1 LALMADLATIEAA
14 LRKADA
20 AAQAGDPQAAKD
32 AKVLA
37 DAYRAARDQ
46 AAPKPDYR
54 GDGLA
59 GTRLGAGIAG
69 AADTLTL
76 GFGDEGKAA
85 GWAAI
90 DALRG
95 RGEFG
100 ENYDK
105 RLAQERGM
113 VDQMREENGGSYLAG
128 QIGGALALPG
138 AALKTGGSMAVNALR
153 AGLSA
158 GAQGGA
164 YGFGNGEG
172 DVASRARS
180 AGDGAALG
188 FAAGAAAPFVLK
200 GLQGVATRRA
210 TNKAID
216 VAADAAP
223 EPAALARQSGALY
236 EKARKS
242 GVVVDRNAMQPLLA
256 DLAGLD
262 RLDADFTPD
271 ALKVIG
277 RLQEK
282 LDAGDLPL
290 GELEMLHGKAG
301 LAVNKNRIANPS
313 DAGAAGA
320 IAQKVDEFMMNL
332 PDSAIVAGKADKG
345 EAIETFREA
354 RSLWKQFRKSEKLQE
369 VIANAEMK
377 DNPALA
383 IKNGFRSIL
392 SNKKKSAT
400 YSAAEI
406 QVMRQVVDDTKAGSW
421 VQRLIGYGTGLSRQV
436 AATTAGYGLGGPIGA
451 AVGSMA
457 ATKIGSMAKDAASD
471 TAMASA
477 DRAAR
482 FVAGGG
488 QFAQP
493 GPSMLPGW
501 GNALRAGS
509 QIAAPV
515 GVNALNR

>member
-1 LALMADLATIEAA
+1 
-14 LRKADA
+14 
-20 AAQAGDPQAAKD
+20 
-32 AKVLA
+32 
-37 DAYRAARDQ
+37 
-46 AAPKPDYR
+46 
-54 GDGLA
+54 
-59 GTRLGAGIAG
+59 
-69 AADTLTL
+69 
-76 GFGDEGKAA
+76 
-85 GWAAI
+85 
-90 DALRG
+90 
-95 RGEFG
+95 
-100 ENYDK
+100 
-105 RLAQERGM
+105 M
-113 VDQMREENGGSYLAG
+113 VDQMREENGGAYLAG

-138 AALKTGGSMAVNALR
+138 AALKTGGSMYTNALR
-153 AGLSA
+153 AGLSSA
-158 GAQGGA
+158 ASGGA
-164 YGFGNGEG
+164 YGFGAGEG

-210 TNKAID
+210 TKKAID

-223 EPAALARQSGALY
+223 SPADLERTSTALY
-236 EKARKS
+236 RGARKS
-242 GVVVDRNAMQPLLA
+242 GVAVKGDAMRPLLD
-256 DLAGLD
+256 DLAGME
-262 RLDADFTPD
+262 RLDTDFTPD
-271 ALKVIG
+271 AIKVIG
-277 RLQEK
+277 RLEAK
-282 LDAGDLPL
+282 LAAGDLPL
-290 GELEMLHGKAG
+290 DELEKLHRAAG
-301 LAVNKNRIANPS
+301 LAVANNRIARPA

-320 IAQKVDEFMMNL
+320 IAQKVDEFMMGL
-332 PDSAIVAGKADKG
+332 PDDAIASNVAGKD

-354 RSLWKQFRKSEKLQE
+354 RALWKQFRKSEKLQD
-369 VIANAEMK
+369 VIATAELK
-377 DNPALA
+377 DNPALG

-392 SNKKKSAT
+392 SNPKKRAT
-400 YSAAEI
+400 YSEAERR
-406 QVMRQVVDDTKAGSW
+406 VMRQVVDDTKAGSW

-471 TAMASA
+471 TALASA

-488 QFAQP
+488 QFVQP
-493 GPSMLPGW
+493 APSMLPGW